1 MRVSTNWHQQLSAD
15 AILNQQSKLVT
26 SQLKLSSGK
35 RILTPSEDPSSAVKL
50 VDLDHSVKINQQ
62 YQDNIGFVR
71 QRLSLEESSLRSA
84 VDVVQ
89 KIRELGV
96 QGLNDSNSAA
106 NRHAIALEMSAL
118 NDQLLGLA
126 NTQNSNGEY
135 IFSGFKSNVPA
146 FSKTGAPPVYS
157 YNGDGNQRLIQI
169 GPARQV
175 TDGDPGQSAFGV
187 IGTDNIMEA
196 VQRFSAAMDANAP
209 LASSLAELDT
219 GLNNIGNTQ
228 ASVGARLNALDKQ
241 EAQNADYILDSKTA
255 ASRVGDLD
263 YAEAMSQ
270 FNLQQISLQAAQ
282 QAYMK
287 VQDLSLFKFI

>member
-1 MRVSTNWHQQLSAD
+1 MRISTNWHQQLSAD

-35 RILTPSEDPSSAVKL
+35 RILTPSEDTAAAVKL
-50 VDLDHSVKINQQ
+50 VDLDHAVKINQQ
-62 YQDNIGFVR
+62 YQDNIAVVR
-71 QRLSLEESSLRSA
+71 QRLSLEENNLRSA
-84 VDVVQ
+84 VDIVQ

-96 QGLNDSNSAA
+96 QGLNASNSAE
-106 NRHAIALEMSAL
+106 NRNAIALEMQAL

-126 NTQNSNGEY
+126 NTQNANGEY
-135 IFSGFKSNVPA
+135 IFSGFKNNVPA
-146 FSKTGAPPVYS
+146 FSKTGTPPVYS

-169 GPARQV
+169 GPARQI

-196 VQRFSAAMDANAP
+196 VQKFAASLQANNPQA
-209 LASSLAELDT
+209 ASLAELDV
-219 GLNNIGNTQ
+219 GLRNISNIQ

-241 EAQNADYILDSKTA
+241 EAQNADYILDSQTTA
-255 ASRVGDLD
+255 SKVGDLD
-263 YAEAMSQ
+263 YAEAMSK

>member
-1 MRVSTNWHQQLSAD
+1 MRISTNWHQQLSSD
-15 AILNQQSKLVT
+15 AILSQQSKLVT

-35 RILTPSEDPSSAVKL
+35 RILTPSEDTSAAVKL
-50 VDLDHSVKINQQ
+50 VDLDHAVKINQQ
-62 YQDNIGFVR
+62 YQDNIAVVR
-71 QRLSLEESSLRSA
+71 QRLSLEENNLRSA
-84 VDVVQ
+84 VDIVQ

-96 QGLNDSNSAA
+96 QGLNDSNSAE
-106 NRHAIALEMSAL
+106 NRHAIALEMQAL

-126 NTQNSNGEY
+126 NTQNANGEY
-135 IFSGFKSNVPA
+135 IFSGFKNNVPA

-157 YNGDGNQRLIQI
+157 YDGDGNQRLIQI
-169 GPARQV
+169 GPARQI

-196 VQRFSAAMDANAP
+196 VQKFAADMQANNPQA
-209 LASSLAELDT
+209 ASLAELDV
-219 GLNNIGNTQ
+219 GLRNISNIQ

-241 EAQNADYILDSKTA
+241 ESQNADYILDSQTT

-263 YAEAMSQ
+263 YAEAMSK